1 MAMKFVKTLIF
12 KSLKSLYRP
21 GGESARCDQMWELDK
36 YTFLEF
42 PDHVD
47 NGKSFFFIN
56 FGATSFLRKSLNVV
70 KYVT

>member
-21 GGESARCDQMWELDK
+21 GGEWARCDQMWELDK

-47 NGKSFFFIN
+47 NGKSFFFH
-56 FGATSFLRKSLNVV
+56 
-70 KYVT
+70 